1 MTGLLKVQNLHVEG
15 RPPGGDYMPIVKDIN
30 FEVNAGEVVALIGES
45 GSGKS
50 TISLAAMAFARPGCR
65 ISKGSILLDG
75 QDILTL
81 SYDKKRDLRGK
92 RVTYVAQSAA
102 ASFNPAMTI
111 NRQVC
116 EVARVH
122 GIMDSAAALK
132 KAQDLY
138 RRLDLPDPENI
149 GRRYPHQVSGGQLQR
164 LMAAMALLS
173 DPELVVFDEP
183 TTALD
188 VTTQVEVLHSFKE
201 IIKTQQTAA
210 IYVAHDLAVV
220 TQMADRIIV
229 LLNGDVVEQG
239 TTEQIIHNPTHDYT
253 RALMAAV
260 RKRPLDELKSQ
271 QDTASDAQPNV
282 LEVEGVTAAYGSGE
296 GIPVLQDISLTLAP
310 GETLGVIGESG
321 CGKSTLARVIAGLLP
336 PKQGRIL
343 LNSEALPDA
352 LKNRTRE
359 TLKRCQLVYQ
369 MADVALNPRQTVGEI
384 LGRPVTFYLG
394 LKGVA
399 RDQRVHEL
407 LDLVELPAGFS
418 SRFPGELSG
427 GQKQRVN
434 LARALAAEPDVILC
448 DEVTSALDTIVAKSI
463 IDLLG
468 SLQKKLGVSY
478 IFISHD
484 ISTVAAFADR
494 VAVLYA
500 GRVVELGKTADVLS
514 PPFHPYTDLLL
525 SSVPET
531 RQGWLEDVV
540 DGAVAKGISA
550 GVMHTRN
557 GCPFVNRCTL
567 VIEDKCATI
576 RPTLDPIV
584 QGHQIFCHH
593 RADVL
598 CEQEI
603 GQGGNAAMQNT

>member
-1 MTGLLKVQNLHVEG
+1 
-15 RPPGGDYMPIVKDIN
+15 
-30 FEVNAGEVVALIGES
+30 
-45 GSGKS
+45 
-50 TISLAAMAFARPGCR
+50 
-65 ISKGSILLDG
+65 
-75 QDILTL
+75 
-81 SYDKKRDLRGK
+81 
-92 RVTYVAQSAA
+92 
-102 ASFNPAMTI
+102 
-111 NRQVC
+111 
-116 EVARVH
+116 
-122 GIMDSAAALK
+122 
-132 KAQDLY
+132 
-138 RRLDLPDPENI
+138 
-149 GRRYPHQVSGGQLQR
+149 
-164 LMAAMALLS
+164 MAAMALLS

-188 VTTQVEVLHSFKE
+188 VTTQVEVLNSFKE

-394 LKGVA
+394 LKG
-399 RDQRVHEL
+399 
-407 LDLVELPAGFS
+407 
-418 SRFPGELSG
+418 SR
-427 GQKQRVN
+427 
-434 LARALAAEPDVILC
+434 
-448 DEVTSALDTIVAKSI
+448 VTS
-463 IDLLG
+463 
-468 SLQKKLGVSY
+468 
-478 IFISHD
+478 
-484 ISTVAAFADR
+484 
-494 VAVLYA
+494 
-500 GRVVELGKTADVLS
+500 
-514 PPFHPYTDLLL
+514 
-525 SSVPET
+525 
-531 RQGWLEDVV
+531 
-540 DGAVAKGISA
+540 
-550 GVMHTRN
+550 
-557 GCPFVNRCTL
+557 GCMNCWTW
-567 VIEDKCATI
+567 
-576 RPTLDPIV
+576 
-584 QGHQIFCHH
+584 
-593 RADVL
+593 
-598 CEQEI
+598 
-603 GQGGNAAMQNT
+603 

>member
-1 MTGLLKVQNLHVEG
+1 
-15 RPPGGDYMPIVKDIN
+15 
-30 FEVNAGEVVALIGES
+30 
-45 GSGKS
+45 
-50 TISLAAMAFARPGCR
+50 
-65 ISKGSILLDG
+65 
-75 QDILTL
+75 
-81 SYDKKRDLRGK
+81 
-92 RVTYVAQSAA
+92 
-102 ASFNPAMTI
+102 
-111 NRQVC
+111 
-116 EVARVH
+116 
-122 GIMDSAAALK
+122 
-132 KAQDLY
+132 
-138 RRLDLPDPENI
+138 
-149 GRRYPHQVSGGQLQR
+149 
-164 LMAAMALLS
+164 MAAMALLS

-188 VTTQVEVLHSFKE
+188 VTTQVEVLNSFKE

-407 LDLVELPAGFS
+407 LDLVELPAGFA

>member
-1 MTGLLKVQNLHVEG
+1 MKGVSFSVG
-15 RPPGGDYMPIVKDIN
+15 R
-30 FEVNAGEVVALIGES
+30 GETVALVGES

-50 TISLAAMAFARPGCR
+50 VSALSTVA
-65 ISKGSILLDG
+65 LLG
-75 QDILTL
+75 
-81 SYDKKRDLRGK
+81 
-92 RVTYVAQSAA
+92 
-102 ASFNPAMTI
+102 
-111 NRQVC
+111 
-116 EVARVH
+116 
-122 GIMDSAAALK
+122 DSAAVGGSVTYDGQEMIGAKDKLLRQVRGNDISFIFQEPMTSLNPLHTLEK
-132 KAQDLY
+132 QLTESLQLHQGLVGDAARARIIELLTRVGIRDAES
-138 RRLDLPDPENI
+138 RLGSLPHEL
-149 GRRYPHQVSGGQLQR
+149 SGGQRQR
-164 LMAAMALLS
+164 VMIAMALANKPDILIA
-173 DPELVVFDEP
+173 DEP

-188 VTTQVEVLHSFKE
+188 VTTQVEVLNSFKE

-343 LNSEALPDA
+343 LNSEALPYA

-484 ISTVAAFADR
+484 ISTVEAFADR